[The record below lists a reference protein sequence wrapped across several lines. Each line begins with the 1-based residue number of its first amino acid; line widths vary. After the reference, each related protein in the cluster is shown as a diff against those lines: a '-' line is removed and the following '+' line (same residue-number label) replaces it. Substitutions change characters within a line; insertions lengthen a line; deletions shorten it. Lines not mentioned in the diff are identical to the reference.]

1 MCIATDKI
9 LDVDDIFFV
18 DVSIVLICYTL
29 PIYTIYV
36 YILYLLYFLYF
47 LTPRPPYGII
57 TLPIFACQEIC
68 KDAFLIL
75 S

>member
-9 LDVDDIFFV
+9 LDVEDIFFA

-29 PIYTIYV
+29 PIYVIYV

-57 TLPIFACQEIC
+57 TLHIFVCQGI
-68 KDAFLIL
+68 DDI